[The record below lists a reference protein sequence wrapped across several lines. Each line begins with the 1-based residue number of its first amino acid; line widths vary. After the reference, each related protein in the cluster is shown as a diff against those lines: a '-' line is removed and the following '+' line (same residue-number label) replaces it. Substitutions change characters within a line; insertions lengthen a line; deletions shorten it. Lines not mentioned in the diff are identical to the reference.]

1 LVSHLGNW
9 QIKLDRSLND
19 LLCHCKAADHWENQA
34 LRRSLA
40 CLDNGI
46 LFLIEKLRDVL
57 PQNKNQDLFEHR
69 IAIPN
74 PSPSAG
80 RRNQK

>member
-1 LVSHLGNW
+1 V
-9 QIKLDRSLND
+9 
-19 LLCHCKAADHWENQA
+19 DHWENEA

-40 CLDNGI
+40 CFEDGI
-46 LFLIEKLRDVL
+46 LFLIEKLRVAL
-57 PQNKNQDLFEHR
+57 PQNKNQDLLEHR

>member
-1 LVSHLGNW
+1 MSLQSRGSLG
-9 QIKLDRSLND
+9 I
-19 LLCHCKAADHWENQA
+19 QA
-34 LRRSLA
+34 LRRSLV
-40 CLDNGI
+40 CLENGNLYI
-46 LFLIEKLRDVL
+46 IEKLRDVL